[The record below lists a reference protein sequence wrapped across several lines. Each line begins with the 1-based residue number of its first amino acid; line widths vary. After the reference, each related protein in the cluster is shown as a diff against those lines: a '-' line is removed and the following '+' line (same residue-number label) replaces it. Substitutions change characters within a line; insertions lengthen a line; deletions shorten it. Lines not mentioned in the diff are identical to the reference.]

1 MASIVKKSRGPQTSG
16 DKPQSITGTRAIR
29 RTCMVLREV
38 AGAASGGAS
47 LQQLVTA
54 TRMPKSSLHR
64 YLEVLV
70 QEQFLERD
78 SRAGTYRLGASFVT
92 LASNES
98 QQLVLR
104 ARPYLESLRDRFDET
119 VNLGTLSGDNIV
131 YLDIV
136 ESPKTVRLAARIGD
150 RDMVHSTAL
159 GQAIAAALPEA
170 QLVSLLQRTGLPR
183 RTASTIINIPAF
195 VKHLELIRRH
205 GFALDDQEND
215 IEGRCVALAMPTPW
229 AKYAIS
235 VSGITSRFPMSKTID
250 AAREIRQAISALTE
264 SSMPPVKAYT

>member
-1 MASIVKKSRGPQTSG
+1 
-16 DKPQSITGTRAIR
+16 
-29 RTCMVLREV
+29 
-38 AGAASGGAS
+38 
-47 LQQLVTA
+47 
-54 TRMPKSSLHR
+54 
-64 YLEVLV
+64 
-70 QEQFLERD
+70 
-78 SRAGTYRLGASFVT
+78 
-92 LASNES
+92 
-98 QQLVLR
+98 
-104 ARPYLESLRDRFDET
+104 

-159 GQAIAAALPEA
+159 GKAIAAGLPEA
-170 QLVSLLQRTGLPR
+170 QTVLLLQRSGLPR
-183 RTASTIINIPAF
+183 RTANTIIHIPAF
-195 VKHLELIRRH
+195 LRHLELIRRH

-215 IEGRCVALAMPTPW
+215 VEGRCVALAMPTPW
-229 AKYAIS
+229 SKYAIS